1 MACVLVPAAEAVVVT
16 ALYAAA
22 KKREKKIEFK
32 GDVKTDTVKEKSSRV
47 SFSRKLSWLVG
58 LLWGGVLLLVFEHIW
73 HGEIQP
79 FPPCLTAMMS
89 PDDTR
94 EMLYEMATV
103 GVSMA
108 ALVTAVWGAACLFV
122 DAKLKK
128 SEKDTACSKA

>member
-73 HGEIQP
+73 HLPAVFDGNDEP
-79 FPPCLTAMMS
+79 
-89 PDDTR
+89 R
-94 EMLYEMATV
+94 RHK
-103 GVSMA
+103 GN
-108 ALVTAVWGAACLFV
+108 AL
-122 DAKLKK
+122 
-128 SEKDTACSKA
+128 